1 MSLNKICNQTSTG
14 SEKWMNLN
22 CHTLVV
28 DGISVEG
35 EKIYS
40 YNISP
45 GSVGLEVWKIIETT
59 NGITYARFSG
69 SRNYEIATGITN
81 PTIEI
86 DTPVAFYEKYDL
98 SSTGPVGI
106 ISATLSPFGSSPLF
120 GISSYEHVGNTIR
133 LFFTS
138 DVGAN
143 PRPSIVSFDILY
155 PVVKK

>member
-1 MSLNKICNQTSTG
+1 MSLNKLTDSSVQKT
-14 SEKWMNLN
+14 WMNIGCN
-22 CHTLVV
+22 SLVV
-28 DGISVEG
+28 DGVSIEG

-59 NGITYARFSG
+59 NGLIYARFSG

-81 PTIEI
+81 PTVEI
-86 DTPVAFYEKYDL
+86 DTPPAFYDKYNL
-98 SSTGPVGI
+98 STTGPVGI
-106 ISATLSPFGSSPLF
+106 ISATMSPFGSSPLF
-120 GISSYEHVGNTIR
+120 GVSSYEHVGNTIR

-138 DVGAN
+138 DSGGV

-155 PVVKK
+155 PVTLK